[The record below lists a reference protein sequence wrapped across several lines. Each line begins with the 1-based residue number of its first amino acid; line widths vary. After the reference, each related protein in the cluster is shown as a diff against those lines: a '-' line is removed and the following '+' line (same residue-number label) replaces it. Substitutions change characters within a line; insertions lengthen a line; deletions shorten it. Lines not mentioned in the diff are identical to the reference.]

1 MVLAIAAIAADA
13 PSFTGEYADKK
24 LLGGNAV
31 FQMSLEQS
39 GNTVSV
45 WFSAVRNDGTGADPE
60 ATTTG
65 KVASNGKIEFSFTDS
80 FKNSGTGTIARAGD
94 DVIVSMKAT
103 RVADSRCSPFYGQNM
118 RLKRVK
124 K

>member
-1 MVLAIAAIAADA
+1 MKDRHLTLALMALAIAAIAAEA

-39 GNTVSV
+39 GKTVSV

-60 ATTTG
+60 ATATG
-65 KVASNGKIEFSFTDS
+65 KVAGGKVEFSFTDS

-94 DVIVSMKAT
+94 DIIVSIKTT
-103 RVADSRCSPFYGQNM
+103 R
-118 RLKRVK
+118 
-124 K
+124 